1 LANGVLLSIFPRKI
15 WREKVGRKMFELK
28 WSKLDQTG
36 LGLHLSQEISMLAKI
51 VFKETLG
58 SGRKK

>member
-1 LANGVLLSIFPRKI
+1 
-15 WREKVGRKMFELK
+15 MFELK